1 MSEVSSSAS
10 DTSCKIERA
19 ILHALADHGQAHAAA
34 VMGVSE
40 SSVSRMKDGQIEAMS
55 RLLAAIGLKVV
66 PAQYKCLDPI
76 KAQAMV
82 TLYEAAMQ
90 RITNPVELL
99 FGDEA

>member
-1 MSEVSSSAS
+1 MSEVSPPESE
-10 DTSCKIERA
+10 TSRKIERT
-19 ILHALADHGQAHAAA
+19 ILHALAERGQAHAAA

-40 SSVSRMKDGQIEAMS
+40 SSVSRMKDGQIEAPS
-55 RLLAAIGLKVV
+55 RLLAVIGLKVV
-66 PAQYKCLDPI
+66 PSQYKCLDPI